1 MTAFYVCPLCGKR
14 GVVDPSF
21 TQMDARYAT
30 GRCPDHVSIRE
41 LVREDFTHTERKKK
55 NHGPYVKG

>member
-41 LVREDFTHTERKKK
+41 LVREDFTHTERKRKK
-55 NHGPYVKG
+55 HA